1 MDILKS
7 IDITLFKT
15 IGDLA
20 KELKLPVYVVGG
32 WVRDQLLD
40 RPSKDIDFL
49 VIGDG
54 LKFAESLAKKLG
66 GAKVSLFKTY
76 GTASIKYNDFELEF
90 VGARK
95 ESYSKDSRNPIVEIG
110 TFEDDL
116 DRRDFT
122 INALAISLNEGDY
135 GQLVDRF
142 NGQDD
147 LNDKLIKTPL
157 DPDITY
163 SDDPLRM
170 MRAIRFATQLSFKI
184 EKESFNAII
193 NNAERIK
200 IISKERIST
209 ELNKIILSSKPSY
222 GFTLLE
228 KSGLLDIIFPEMVQ
242 LKGVSK
248 KNGITHKDNFLHTL
262 QVLDNISISTDDL
275 WLRWSAILHD
285 IAKPATKR
293 FDPKLGWTFHG
304 HEDKGARMV
313 SKIFKRLKLPLDHK
327 MKFVEKMVFLHL
339 RPIALT
345 KDEATDS
352 ALRRLLFEA
361 GEDIDKLMLLCKA
374 DITSKNEAKVKKYLK
389 NYEKVKLRLVEVEE
403 KDHLRSWQPPISGEE
418 IMSTFNLKPSK
429 EVGIIKNAIREAILD
444 GVMDNN
450 YEEAYQFMVNKGK
463 ELGLQYKSE

>member
-7 IDITLFKT
+7 IDIALFKT

-76 GTASIKYNDFELEF
+76 GTASIRYKDFELEF

-122 INALAISLNEGDY
+122 INALAISLNQGDY

-142 NGQDD
+142 KGQKD
-147 LNDKLIKTPL
+147 LNNKLIKTPL

-184 EKESFNAII
+184 EKDSFKAII

-222 GFTLLE
+222 GFSLLE

-242 LKGVSK
+242 LKGVDK

-262 QVLDNISISTDDL
+262 QVLDNISLTTDDL
-275 WLRWSAILHD
+275 WLRWAAILHD
-285 IAKPATKR
+285 IAKPVTKR
-293 FDPKLGWTFHG
+293 FDPKIGWTFHG

-313 SKIFKRLKLPLDHK
+313 SVIFKRLKLPLDHK

-374 DITSKNEAKVKKYLK
+374 DITSKNETKVKKYLK

-429 EVGIIKNAIREAILD
+429 EVGMIKNAIREAILD

-450 YEEAYQFMVNKGK
+450 YEEAFQFMIDKGK
-463 ELGLQYKSE
+463 ELGLTYKSK